1 MAVVRGYMI
10 LLGVAAALL
19 VNLIFW
25 PYHARI
31 QLMHKLSKTCT
42 LLQNMYLSLA
52 RQRFY
57 AGFKTSPELKS
68 GLRNFEKSVRL
79 QLAQCDTL
87 LNIMTSEFSLVPK
100 PVLIVRRIYEHL
112 EMIFVLFVTL
122 RSFREQEFLGD
133 RQDALFG
140 DLPLRQEF
148 ISSVILDLWLAG
160 QVMVT
165 RSKLP
170 QSLPSTRRALEDLVT
185 ATALEYHEL
194 LCHDAKDNAK
204 HKSFYDGP
212 MIEPFAQAELLD
224 STDDVNDLGQAP
236 AKTMGGLMYLLTE
249 HSVLSQLVFSLESLL
264 QLMRLI
270 MGELHLVF

>member
-1 MAVVRGYMI
+1 
-10 LLGVAAALL
+10 
-19 VNLIFW
+19 
-25 PYHARI
+25 
-31 QLMHKLSKTCT
+31 MHKLSKTCT

-68 GLRNFEKSVRL
+68 GFRNFEKSVRL

-170 QSLPSTRRALEDLVT
+170 QSLPSTRRALEDLIT